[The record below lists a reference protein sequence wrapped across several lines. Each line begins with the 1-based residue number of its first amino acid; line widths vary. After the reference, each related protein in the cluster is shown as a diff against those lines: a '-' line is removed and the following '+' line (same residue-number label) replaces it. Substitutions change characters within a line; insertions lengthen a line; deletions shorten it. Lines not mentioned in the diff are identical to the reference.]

1 MSARAAVFIATSLDG
16 FIAREDGSLDWLSEA
31 SAGLPEGEDCGYGD
45 FMAGI
50 DAIFMGRKT
59 FEQVLGFGAWPYG
72 RTEMVVMSRQGVAIP
87 SELAGTDH
95 DHPAGPGLRHPALRR
110 ARGAARAAAGRHG
123 GLRRQPRAAALCPG
137 PRCRDRHVVR
147 LSLRS
152 RAPSEQLPPTLG
164 DRGRAS
170 RIAADRAR

>member
-72 RTEMVVMSRQGVAIP
+72 RTEMVVMSRQGVAIRSEPGAKRREAPPVVRSRSSRWSWAPASRSSP
-87 SELAGTDH
+87 SSRRRSGCGWSARRSTAAASCSCAMPWAPMPRSARCPPEPSVAGTV
-95 DHPAGPGLRHPALRR
+95 
-110 ARGAARAAAGRHG
+110 GAAPTDLGRSW
-123 GLRRQPRAAALCPG
+123 PR
-137 PRCRDRHVVR
+137 V
-147 LSLRS
+147 
-152 RAPSEQLPPTLG
+152 
-164 DRGRAS
+164 
-170 RIAADRAR
+170 